1 MADTITKALLKKYF
15 EGNCTLDEKKQVL
28 AYLEQDDQSVL
39 DEYIMEQATEGKPI
53 ETSEGIKKDFFA
65 RLSAIINK
73 PAERKIISW
82 KISWKPATTYRV
94 AASLALLMVVGM
106 VYWLGSNRKNGQ
118 AQQLVTI
125 SNREKLTHKIVLSD
139 GTQVWLNPNSSISY
153 SKNNFADTSR
163 EVSMTGEAFFDVSHD
178 ANKPFRVTSG
188 NIVTRVLGTAFNI
201 TAYKAEKN
209 IHVLLVRGKVQVTS
223 GTQHRVLLPGQLLSY
238 NNYNSNIDVHSVA
251 IDGKMEAFTSGK
263 MVFDNVPL
271 ASAIKR
277 IADAYAVQIDLK
289 DSSVLQNKMITGAY
303 ARNTPDEVL
312 RRVLFIHGL
321 KFKKKGEHEYT
332 INN

>member
-1 MADTITKALLKKYF
+1 
-15 EGNCTLDEKKQVL
+15 
-28 AYLEQDDQSVL
+28 
-39 DEYIMEQATEGKPI
+39 
-53 ETSEGIKKDFFA
+53 
-65 RLSAIINK
+65 
-73 PAERKIISW
+73 
-82 KISWKPATTYRV
+82 
-94 AASLALLMVVGM
+94 
-106 VYWLGSNRKNGQ
+106 
-118 AQQLVTI
+118 
-125 SNREKLTHKIVLSD
+125 
-139 GTQVWLNPNSSISY
+139 
-153 SKNNFADTSR
+153 
-163 EVSMTGEAFFDVSHD
+163 MTGEAFFDVSHD

-209 IHVLLVRGKVQVTS
+209 IHVLLVRGKVQVIS
-223 GTQHRVLLPGQLLSY
+223 GTQQRVLLPGQLLSY
-238 NNYNSNIDVHSVA
+238 NNYSSNIDVHSVT

-271 ASAIKR
+271 ASALKR

-289 DSSVLQNKMITGAY
+289 DSSLLQNKMITGAY